1 MNKKVL
7 VITITQMFETSSRI
21 IKEAKSLIKHGYD
34 VTVCGILYP
43 NQIENEIVSGIPVR
57 RYYLRTKKLPNSFFF
72 QIFKL
77 LEFYKVIKKEQ
88 SNADI
93 IDCHCLYSLLVGK
106 WLKKKLKAKKLILN
120 AHELETEMTGL
131 AGLRKKV
138 SKFLEKHLIKK
149 CDNVIV
155 VSASIERWYKETYPK
170 TNITCVYNAPQ
181 YLEPEKNNYFREH
194 FNISSDSIIFLYQG
208 AFASGRGI
216 ELILEAFSNLSNKYH
231 VVFMGYG
238 PFESNILEGESKY
251 SNIHYHKAVPQ
262 ADLYKYTSSA
272 DYGLSI
278 IESKSLSYEYCM
290 PNKLFEYTMFEVPVI
305 VSNTMDQVHFVSENN
320 IGYILNS
327 FSSESLKELILSID
341 YNNIG
346 IFKENMKKIRKKYS
360 WDTQEDKLFEVYDN

>member
-7 VITITQMFETSSRI
+7 VITITQMSETESRI

-93 IDCHCLYSLLVGK
+93 IDCHCLYSLLIGK

-120 AHELETEMTGL
+120 AHELETERTGL
-131 AGLRKKV
+131 AGFRKKV

-208 AFASGRGI
+208 GFASGRGI
-216 ELILEAFSNLSNKYH
+216 ELILETFSNLSNKYH

-262 ADLYKYTSSA
+262 SELKRYTSSA
-272 DYGLSI
+272 DYGFSVLVDDCINHS
-278 IESKSLSYEYCM
+278 YCM

-305 VSNTMDQVHFVSENN
+305 VSNTVDQANFVTKNK
-320 IGYILNS
+320 IGYVLEEYTS
-327 FSSESLKELILSID
+327 YALKDLILSLD
-341 YNNIG
+341 NSKLYKL
-346 IFKENMKKIRKKYS
+346 KENMKKIRKKYS